1 MAGTFFAPRY
11 WVSDYWLTDYFGGEE
26 QPAGS
31 IAANLSSAVSVA
43 ALLSGIGAASADLT
57 VSFTVSGALEGVEP
71 TAGDMTADL
80 TASFAVSGT
89 LEGVEPT
96 GDTAAD
102 LAFSI
107 GLLAAISYT
116 GEAITPPVVGGGGGG
131 VRLAYWPYKY
141 LDVEVQPA
149 RPKPANAHASLQV
162 GVSVDAVLSGA
173 ANARASLQ
181 IGVSVY
187 ATVSAVANA
196 QAGVAANARV
206 SVEGTLSADFTQID
220 NSFWLMAA

>member
-57 VSFTVSGALEGVEP
+57 VSFTVSGALEG
-71 TAGDMTADL
+71 A
-80 TASFAVSGT
+80 
-89 LEGVEPT
+89 EPT
-96 GDTAAD
+96 GATAAD

-116 GEAITPPVVGGGGGG
+116 GEATTPPVVGSGGGG

-149 RPKPANAHASLQV
+149 GPKPVNAHASLWV

-173 ANARASLQ
+173 AKALASLRA
-181 IGVSVY
+181 GVSVD
-187 ATVSAVANA
+187 ATLSAVANA

>member
-31 IAANLSSAVSVA
+31 IAANLFSSVSVVA
-43 ALLSGIGAASADLT
+43 QLSGIGAASADI
-57 VSFTVSGALEGVEP
+57 V
-71 TAGDMTADL
+71 
-80 TASFAVSGT
+80 ASVAVSGE
-89 LEGVEPT
+89 LDGAEPT
-96 GDTAAD
+96 GDMSAD

-107 GLLAAISYT
+107 GLSGAISYT
-116 GEAITPPVVGGGGGG
+116 GEAVQPPVLGGGGGA
-131 VRLAYWPYKY
+131 RLAYWPYKY

-149 RPKPANAHASLQV
+149 RPKPANAHAFLWV

-173 ANARASLQ
+173 ANSRASLQ
-181 IGVSVY
+181 TGVSVD
-187 ATVSAVANA
+187 ATLSAVADA